1 MVRWPLQP
9 LQPFQK
15 TQLQAPF
22 GPSVGSLCH
31 PWFTTTNLSY
41 RFLIFETSPTALCGT
56 TGNVPSKTFEVHH
69 KISFGGIP
77 NSRTDLFLQIFL
89 KRAAKPSAGNN
100 SACSKASQAF
110 SGTFPGTVL
119 NLTWLCTKASRNL
132 LRNFLWNLPRNLVE
146 PNLALHQSLPH
157 LLQNLL
163 RNPVEPDLA
172 LHQSLPDNLRGT
184 FSGTLLPLT
193 RRLH

>member
-1 MVRWPLQP
+1 MDTLPEEFLSAKNGRL
-9 LQPFQK
+9 QK
-15 TQLQAPF
+15 T
-22 GPSVGSLCH
+22 V
-31 PWFTTTNLSY
+31 
-41 RFLIFETSPTALCGT
+41 
-56 TGNVPSKTFEVHH
+56 
-69 KISFGGIP
+69 SFGGIP
-77 NSRTDLFLQIFL
+77 NSCTDLFLQIFP

-119 NLTWLCTKASRNL
+119 NLTFSGTFSATFPATLLNLTWLCTKAS
-132 LRNFLWNLPRNLVE
+132 PD
-146 PNLALHQSLPH
+146 

-172 LHQSLPDNLRGT
+172 LHQAFSGTFSGALLNPTWLCTKVSQTISGTFGT
-184 FSGTLLPLT
+184 FSGTLLNLT